1 LAYGSG
7 GEDGAESGSVVFG
20 SAAKTIVSGGFL
32 IRRQCV
38 SWTRDVTSAWFA
50 LIERFDQFLNE

>member
-1 LAYGSG
+1 MARVEKTALNRALL
-7 GEDGAESGSVVFG
+7 FC